1 MPMGNSTAGNGQL
14 AKARDNGDGV
24 RGGGD
29 CDDIDVDDQ
38 ELSLEAILLCCLMAA
53 NGQFTSWPA
62 SK

>member
-1 MPMGNSTAGNGQL
+1 MGNSAAGNGQL
-14 AKARDNGDGV
+14 AIAMGDGDGV

-38 ELSLEAILLCCLMAA
+38 ELSLEATLLCCLIAA
-53 NGQFTSWPA
+53 DGQFTCWTA